1 MIQTDNWFDL
11 NPWFEQIEFIVLAG
25 IVIALAYLAL
35 EHRDIVYA
43 AFFFGFMAS
52 FVSGFFLL
60 LEAPFIAGMQIAVYT
75 GGISALIIFAV
86 LLLPR
91 AQDSS
96 LEVFESPKRRAA
108 GRVIVALVGMLSAS
122 LALFLP
128 WYTTNEPTLPPLE
141 NNLELLSQ
149 WIWSEHGIYVQMT
162 ALILLTAI
170 VGAIAIL
177 KMDKAENMLPITG
190 EFGIESV
197 EEPIDD
203 EASVEEPSIEE
214 PSEEVGNE

>member
-1 MIQTDNWFDL
+1 MMQADWFSE
-11 NPWFEQIEFIVLAG
+11 PFFEQLEFIVIAG
-25 IVIALAYLAL
+25 IVLFLAYCAL
-35 EHRDIVYA
+35 EHKRIVYS
-43 AFFFGFMAS
+43 AFFFGLMAAM
-52 FVSGFFLL
+52 VAGFFLL

-96 LEVFESPKRRAA
+96 LETFASSKYKRLGAVVS
-108 GRVIVALVGMLSAS
+108 GLVVILSAY
-122 LALFLP
+122 LAALFP
-128 WYTTNEPTLPPLE
+128 WVEGFAGDTPDLAD
-141 NNLELLSQ
+141 NLELLSQ
-149 WIWSEHGIYVQMT
+149 WIWSEHGIYVQMI
-162 ALILLTAI
+162 ALILLTSI

-177 KMDKAENMLPITG
+177 KMDKAETMGPIIG
-190 EFGIESV
+190 EFGVESV

-203 EASVEEPSIEE
+203 VASVEEPSKEE

>member
-1 MIQTDNWFDL
+1 MQADIS
-11 NPWFEQIEFIVLAG
+11 WFEPFEFILIAG
-25 IVIALAYLAL
+25 IVIVLAFLAL
-35 EHRDIVYA
+35 EHKDLVYA
-43 AFFFGFMAS
+43 AFFFGLMAS

-60 LEAPFIAGMQIAVYT
+60 LEAPFIAGMQIAIYT

-96 LEVFESPKRRAA
+96 LEVFESPKRRAI
-108 GRVIVALVGMLSAS
+108 GRVTAALVGMLTGS
-122 LALFLP
+122 LALFFP
-128 WYTTNEPTLPPLE
+128 WFDNFTQNTIDYPLAD
-141 NNLELLSQ
+141 NLQLLSE
-149 WIWSEHGIYVQMT
+149 WLWSEHGIYVQIT

-177 KMDKAENMLPITG
+177 KMDKAEGLMQIEG
-190 EFGIESV
+190 EFGVESV

-203 EASVEEPSIEE
+203 GASVEEPPVED

>member
-1 MIQTDNWFDL
+1 L
-11 NPWFEQIEFIVLAG
+11 EFIIIAG
-25 IVIALAYLAL
+25 IIIFLAYAAL
-35 EHRDIVYA
+35 EHKRIVNA

-52 FVSGFFLL
+52 FVAGLFLL

-75 GGISALIIFAV
+75 GGISALIVFAV

-96 LEVFESPKRRAA
+96 LETFASTKHKRLGAVVSLFVVLLAGYLAVVFPWSESFSPD
-108 GRVIVALVGMLSAS
+108 
-122 LALFLP
+122 
-128 WYTTNEPTLPPLE
+128 LPPLE
-141 NNLELLSQ
+141 SNLELLSK

-162 ALILLTAI
+162 ALILLTSI

-177 KMDKAENMLPITG
+177 KMDKAESLIPLKG
-190 EFGIESV
+190 EFGVESI

-203 EASVEEPSIEE
+203 EASVEEPAIEEPPIEE

>member
-1 MIQTDNWFDL
+1 M
-11 NPWFEQIEFIVLAG
+11 
-25 IVIALAYLAL
+25 
-35 EHRDIVYA
+35 
-43 AFFFGFMAS
+43 
-52 FVSGFFLL
+52 
-60 LEAPFIAGMQIAVYT
+60 
-75 GGISALIIFAV
+75 SALIIFAV

-96 LEVFESPKRRAA
+96 LEIFESTTRRSA
-108 GRVIVALVGMLSAS
+108 GSVLAALVGVLFGSI
-122 LALFLP
+122 ALFFP
-128 WYTTNEPTLPPLE
+128 WYETFAADTPPLE
-141 NNLELLSQ
+141 NNLEFLSQ

-170 VGAIAIL
+170 VGAIAML
-177 KMDKAENMLPITG
+177 KMDKAESLISIEG

-203 EASVEEPSIEE
+203 VASVEESEEGEE

>member
-1 MIQTDNWFDL
+1 MQIEV
-11 NPWFEQIEFIVLAG
+11 WFEQLEFIVLAG
-25 IVIALAYLAL
+25 IVIALAILAL

-96 LEVFESPKRRAA
+96 LETFASPKRKGVSLVLAL
-108 GRVIVALVGMLSAS
+108 LVGMLTAS
-122 LALFLP
+122 LALFFP
-128 WYTTNEPTLPPLE
+128 WYEEFAPDLPPLDL
-141 NNLELLSQ
+141 NLEFLSQ
-149 WIWSEHGIYVQMT
+149 WLWSDHGIYVQMT

-170 VGAIAIL
+170 VGAIAML
-177 KMDKAENMLPITG
+177 KMDKDESLISIEG
-190 EFGIESV
+190 EFGVESV

-203 EASVEEPSIEE
+203 VASVEEAIVEE

>member
-1 MIQTDNWFDL
+1 MMQMDV
-11 NPWFEQIEFIVLAG
+11 WFEQAEFLMLAG
-25 IVIALAYLAL
+25 IIIVLAYLAL

-52 FVSGFFLL
+52 FVSGFYLL

-91 AQDSS
+91 AQDST
-96 LEVFESPKRRAA
+96 LEVFESSRRRAA
-108 GRVIVALVGMLSAS
+108 GRVLAALVGMLTAA
-122 LALFLP
+122 LALFFP
-128 WYTTNEPTLPPLE
+128 WYDNFAA
-141 NNLELLSQ
+141 NLETYPLTDNLQLLSQ
-149 WIWSEHGIYVQMT
+149 WLWSEHGIYVQMI
-162 ALILLTAI
+162 ALILLTSI
-170 VGAIAIL
+170 VGAIALL
-177 KMDKAENMLPITG
+177 KMDRAELMGPIIG

-197 EEPIDD
+197 DEPIDD
-203 EASVEEPSIEE
+203 IASVEEEPSEE

>member
-1 MIQTDNWFDL
+1 MMQIDI
-11 NPWFEQIEFIVLAG
+11 WFEQLEFVLIAG
-25 IVIALAYLAL
+25 IVIFLAWLAL
-35 EHRDIVYA
+35 EHRNIVYA

-52 FVSGFFLL
+52 FVAGFYLL

-75 GGISALIIFAV
+75 GGISALIVFAV

-96 LEVFESPKRRAA
+96 LETFASPRRRRI
-108 GRVIVALVGMLSAS
+108 GLVVSSLVGMLSAS
-122 LALFLP
+122 LALFFP
-128 WYTTNEPTLPPLE
+128 WYDTFSPDLPPLE
-141 NNLELLSQ
+141 FNLELLSQ
-149 WIWSEHGIYVQMT
+149 WLWSEHGIYVMMT

-177 KMDKAENMLPITG
+177 QMDKAESLISIEG

-197 EEPIDD
+197 EESIDD
-203 EASVEEPSIEE
+203 EVSVEE